1 MNNKEFK
8 TIDEQIELLKSRGL
22 KIENED
28 KLKWYLS
35 SYNYQ
40 NFINGYN
47 DLFMINEDRSKN
59 KYKPIASSNQIIN
72 LFNFDRWLSKNILSI
87 IQNIE
92 RKISSSIAYVLAI
105 NLNYYNNDKSGN
117 IFKYEFNNPLIEKMF
132 VKMDFEEWNE
142 MKSRLLDDKKINKNE
157 KLYKKYNSNSEIPIW
172 SLIIK
177 MSFGDLILILSKVN
191 ENIFFQIM
199 KDSKIYNWE
208 NLNSKK
214 EIILIFKIIKDLRN
228 RICHNNVIYNIEIT
242 DRSKIKP
249 ISGILKIDLK
259 KANLLDIVKIIE
271 KLDNDSYISEN
282 VYKQLDKYNDIHEI
296 IKNLIINKI
305 KNHNL

>member
-1 MNNKEFK
+1 MWLQF
-8 TIDEQIELLKSRGL
+8 G
-22 KIENED
+22 ED

-72 LFNFDRWLSKNILSI
+72 LFNFDRWLSKNILST

-105 NLNYYNNDKSGN
+105 NLNYFNNDKSGN
-117 IFKYEFNNPLIEKMF
+117 IFKYEFNNPVIEKMF
-132 VKMDFEEWNE
+132 VKMDLEEWNE
-142 MKSRLLDDKKINKNE
+142 IKSRLLDDKKINKNE

-177 MSFGDLILILSKVN
+177 MSFGDLILIFNKVN

-199 KDSKIYNWE
+199 KNSKICNWD

-214 EIILIFKIIKDLRN
+214 RLFW
-228 RICHNNVIYNIEIT
+228 Y
-242 DRSKIKP
+242 
-249 ISGILKIDLK
+249 LK
-259 KANLLDIVKIIE
+259 
-271 KLDNDSYISEN
+271 
-282 VYKQLDKYNDIHEI
+282 
-296 IKNLIINKI
+296 
-305 KNHNL
+305 

>member
-22 KIENED
+22 KIDNED

-47 DLFMINEDRSKN
+47 DLFMINEDRNKN
-59 KYKPIASSNQIIN
+59 KYKSIASSNQIIN
-72 LFNFDRWLSKNILSI
+72 LFNFDRWLSKNILST

-105 NLNYYNNDKSGN
+105 NLNYYNNDKGGN

-132 VKMDFEEWNE
+132 VKMDFEEWKE

-199 KDSKIYNWE
+199 KNSKICNWE

-228 RICHNNVIYNIEIT
+228 RICHNNIIYNIEIT